1 MPSMDSTAAD
11 RFVIEGGHPIGG
23 DVIPSGNKNEALPL
37 LAASL
42 LASGNVVI
50 ENVPRIRDVTTLIE
64 LVRAL
69 GGPRRRPPR
78 VAAGCGAGR

>member
-1 MPSMDSTAAD
+1 MDSTAAD

-42 LASGNVVI
+42 LAPGNVVI
-50 ENVPRIRDVTTLIE
+50 DNVPRIRNVTTLIE
-64 LVRAL
+64 LVRGLNMA
-69 GGPRRRPPR
+69 
-78 VAAGCGAGR
+78 VE